1 MNRNQNREQ
10 HKNEPYVVTR
20 RYWGTRSAEDVVA
33 ALVKAHA

>member
-1 MNRNQNREQ
+1 MNRNYTREQ

-20 RYWGTRSAEDVVA
+20 QYRGTRSAEDVVA

>member
-1 MNRNQNREQ
+1 MNRNHSREQ

-20 RYWGTRSAEDVVA
+20 RYWGTRSAVDVVA

>member
-1 MNRNQNREQ
+1 MNRNHNREQ
-10 HKNEPYVVTR
+10 PKNEPYVVIR